1 MRITRLCKQKGIL
14 LPLCLAAMI
23 GLSAAGCAWDWPSD
37 VPVFQDFSTTAGQSA
52 ATGSD
57 DGPSAPGG
65 LTAESGWDEPDA
77 GFDRQVEQLILAGL
91 QDRQPEIALDAAFEN
106 IRTGGDQVQPVI
118 DRVYGLYRAVFR
130 LHPEFFYLNGSFQ
143 VHYTLLKDRGGRIS
157 AMSLIPE
164 YWPGTAVL
172 DSGQLDALISA
183 VDQAA
188 GALAGQIRQATGE
201 PWAQLVMLHDLL
213 VSRTAYDAS
222 GDQDNNQA
230 GSALLQHLTLCQ
242 GYAQSFQMVGRKLGL
257 DVRLVSGEVEGAG
270 HAWNL
275 VVLDGG
281 CYHIDVTHD
290 DPVPDGG
297 AEAPVRHRHL
307 FRSDAQMAETHSWNA
322 AEYPACPTDSANY
335 YIRNG
340 LVCADRQAL
349 AGRLEDFLGQADYRS
364 GQLNLM
370 ELLYTGADLPD
381 RENLEQMLSEA
392 LQDYA
397 AGRALHYRAD
407 VGKSVI
413 IIEVSAQN

>member
-1 MRITRLCKQKGIL
+1 MRIARLFKQKGIL

-23 GLSAAGCAWDWPSD
+23 CLGAAGCRWDWPAYSPIFRD
-37 VPVFQDFSTTAGQSA
+37 SSATADETA

-57 DGPSAPGG
+57 GSTSAQDG

-77 GFDRQVEQLILAGL
+77 SFDRQVERLILAGL
-91 QDRQPEIALDAAFEN
+91 QDRQPEIVLDAAFEN
-106 IRTGGDQVQPVI
+106 IRTGGDRVQPVI
-118 DRVYGLYRAVFR
+118 DRVYALYQAVYR

-143 VHYTLLKDRGGRIS
+143 VHYTLLKDQSERIG

-164 YWPGTAVL
+164 FWPSTADL
-172 DSGQLDALISA
+172 DSGQLDALISQ

-188 GALAGQIRQATGE
+188 EALAGQIRQATGE

-213 VSRTAYDAS
+213 VRRIAYDAS
-222 GDQDNNQA
+222 GDQANNQA
-230 GSALLQHLTLCQ
+230 GSALLRHLTLCQ
-242 GYAQSFQMVGRKLGL
+242 GYAQSFQMIGRKLGL
-257 DVRLVSGEVEGAG
+257 DVRLISGEVEGAG

-275 VVLDGG
+275 VVLDGA
-281 CYHIDVTHD
+281 CYHVDVTHD

-297 AEAPVRHRHL
+297 AEVPVRHRHL
-307 FRSDAQMAETHSWNA
+307 FRSDAQMAETHSWNP
-322 AEYPACPTDSANY
+322 AEYPACPADNANY

-349 AGRLEDFLGQADYRS
+349 AGRLEDFLGHADYQS

-381 RENLEQMLSEA
+381 RESLEQMLSQA

-397 AGRALHYRAD
+397 AGRSLYYRAD